1 VRDSYVFDSD
11 VLLSCEAA
19 GLGLGFGVGG
29 PVEWPEELSV
39 DVFEM
44 RRMRVWKMEGA
55 EWEKRL
61 DM

>member
-1 VRDSYVFDSD
+1 
-11 VLLSCEAA
+11 
-19 GLGLGFGVGG
+19 LGFGVGG

-39 DVFEM
+39 EVLEM